1 MYMQKKLT
9 LDTFVEYTVILA
21 IAAVISLVGNTINT
35 VTDGNPET
43 FVSILEGV
51 PGLLYYS
58 ALLWFPPP

>member
-1 MYMQKKLT
+1 MQKKLT

-51 PGLLYYS
+51 PGLFIL
-58 ALLWFPPP
+58 F